1 MSDEQAE
8 PIDPPPSA
16 RRVEPEPRR
25 EAVTIDASPESAEPP
40 PPRAKRPRTA
50 LMAAL
55 AVLTAAGAYVALDS
69 AGLLSNPAP
78 VPPTNPPE
86 AAPAA
91 NTSTE
96 AAPASNAALNAVAG
110 DVARLAKATNE
121 RLAQIQADVS
131 TVSKDARPADSQV
144 DRRLTAL
151 EQTIANRQ
159 SAAPVDPQPIME
171 RLSKLEAVVSSAG
184 AKSASEPFDQSPI
197 EARLAALEQGMQALR
212 EAANAAKSDVRATET
227 AVAAAARQANPGALA
242 AVAQAIARAIE
253 AGVPFSAEFAAA
265 KALGASDGVLGPL
278 RSLADKGAPSAAAL
292 ATMFAASEKAA
303 LTALAP
309 SPPAN
314 ASPLDRLAALASN
327 VVRVRPAGERAGDE
341 PAVLVPRI
349 ETSLARGAVGDA
361 VEAWNSLPQAARE
374 ASKDFGS
381 AAKARLDA
389 ERAAAALNALA
400 MNEIAHGGD
409 SK

>member
-91 NTSTE
+91 
-96 AAPASNAALNAVAG
+96 NAALNAVAG